1 MRPDILVKYNSL
13 ISFIFYTD
21 FISFIFYTD
30 FNYDFTSSLFC
41 SRTTY

>member
-13 ISFIFYTD
+13 
-21 FISFIFYTD
+21 ISFIFYTD